1 MERTALMIEDLIES
15 IDLGSRS
22 DSERSQAIIRILIG
36 LTGALLAAIGAIKAL
51 IDGFNGAGLAFRI
64 TGSTM
69 FILLGCFCLF
79 NIALH
84 RSWLWPGRGFWISLA
99 GLFLVRIFFG
109 A

>member
-1 MERTALMIEDLIES
+1 MIEDLIES
-15 IDLGSRS
+15 IDLGSRG
-22 DSERSQAIIRILIG
+22 DSERSQTIIRIFIG
-36 LTGALLAAIGAIKAL
+36 LTGTLMAAIGAIKAL
-51 IDGFNGAGLAFRI
+51 MDGFNGAGLAFRMA
-64 TGSTM
+64 GGTM

-84 RSWLWPGRGFWISLA
+84 RTWRWPGRGFWISLA